1 MLYYRRRLPHWIP
14 DHATMFVTWRL
25 AGSIPPRS
33 PDVLTVDNTGRTS
46 FRVQDE
52 RMDRSICGPF
62 WLRQPWIAS
71 MVEDALRYGETTRR
85 FYHLYAW
92 VIMPNHVHVV
102 FEPHSTLSTIMR
114 WLKGRTSREA
124 NRHLGRT
131 GMPFWQD
138 ESYDHWIRTNEELHN
153 VIGYVENNPVKA
165 GLIDAKELWPWS
177 SARLQADDT
186 NRSSAPH
193 RFNEAHQ
200 PDTRAPTAAT
210 GNRTSRLR
218 SRSAPTSDS
227 TAPGSTRQWS

>member
-14 DHATMFVTWRL
+14 DHATLFMTWRL

-52 RMDRSICGPF
+52 RMDRSIRGPF

-85 FYHLYAW
+85 FYHLYAG

-114 WLKGRTSREA
+114 WLKGRTGREA

-138 ESYDHWIRTNEELHN
+138 ESCDQLIRTNETQT
-153 VIGYVENNPVKA
+153 
-165 GLIDAKELWPWS
+165 D
-177 SARLQADDT
+177 RL
-186 NRSSAPH
+186 PH
-193 RFNEAHQ
+193 ACTTEVHQ
-200 PDTRAPTAAT
+200 PDMRATTAAT

-227 TAPGSTRQWS
+227 TAPGSTRRWS